1 MSNSCIHCI
10 SGRIQIG
17 IGVVTPDFRHFGT
30 THDVRTVRISTR
42 QVSTGELFMERDFAV
57 WEPGSHAVRNL
68 VVYGDRFMNVVL
80 MRVWNIQ
87 SFKATHDVRT
97 VRIGTRQVCTGELLV
112 EGDFAVGEFGGH
124 GLGYLG
130 VCGDWVVVVMMVHV
144 TIVAIVAMF
153 VFVCKSNES
162 NIHVPIRHDKKKN
175 QDKLILRIFFLRK
188 CTYKCFIA

>member
-1 MSNSCIHCI
+1 M
-10 SGRIQIG
+10 
-17 IGVVTPDFRHFGT
+17 TLDFRHFGT

-87 SFKATHDVRT
+87 SFDATHDVRT
-97 VRIGTRQVCTGELLV
+97 VRIGTSQVCTGELLV

-144 TIVAIVAMF
+144 TIEAIF
-153 VFVCKSNES
+153 VFVWKSNES
-162 NIHVPIRHDKKKN
+162 NIHVPIRHEKKKIPRQIN
-175 QDKLILRIFFLRK
+175 FKQYIFVK
-188 CTYKCFIA
+188 ENVHTKCFIA

>member
-1 MSNSCIHCI
+1 M
-10 SGRIQIG
+10 
-17 IGVVTPDFRHFGT
+17 TLDFRHFGT
-30 THDVRTVRISTR
+30 THDVRTVRISAR

-162 NIHVPIRHDKKKN
+162 NIHVPITHDQKKKKPRQIN
-175 QDKLILRIFFLRK
+175 FKNIFFLRK